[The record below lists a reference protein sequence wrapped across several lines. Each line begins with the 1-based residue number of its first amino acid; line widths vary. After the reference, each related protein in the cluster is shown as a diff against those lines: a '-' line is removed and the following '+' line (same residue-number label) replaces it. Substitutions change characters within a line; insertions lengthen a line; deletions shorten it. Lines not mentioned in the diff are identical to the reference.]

1 MNIVKLLILGF
12 ILLFSFALNA
22 SNRTKEVSQQVDLF
36 DVCTKKIE
44 RGRFVNNLDN
54 NIESYLEQTGWGNK
68 KKKAFW
74 NAYLD
79 FREAILKKCI
89 NKRDARKQYIDECGK
104 LGNSKNEKFDAY
116 GAFAHYMD
124 IIVDAMPAYAE

>member
-1 MNIVKLLILGF
+1 MGKQ
-12 ILLFSFALNA
+12 
-22 SNRTKEVSQQVDLF
+22 KE
-36 DVCTKKIE
+36 
-44 RGRFVNNLDN
+44 
-54 NIESYLEQTGWGNK
+54 
-68 KKKAFW
+68 KAFR

-124 IIVDAMPAYAE
+124 IIVDAMPAYVE